1 MGVPTLLLEI
11 GGQKFTPLGLYVLLR
26 KAMRR
31 NCTTILR
38 NTESDVQKSGNI
50 QKGEV
55 INTPG
60 Y

>member
-1 MGVPTLLLEI
+1 MGVPPLLLKIE
-11 GGQKFTPLGLYVLLR
+11 GQKSTPLELYILLR

-38 NTESDVQKSGNI
+38 NTESDVQKSGNVR
-50 QKGEV
+50 KGEV

-60 Y
+60 H